1 MRLDGRYIRYAHPLD
16 GKRVVLTGATGG
28 LGQVLCHYLAAL
40 GAELIL
46 VDRNPARAQA
56 LDEALAAE
64 YPATRVTH
72 LIVDMERMVDVR
84 ALCDRLAE
92 MAVDVVILNAG
103 AYAIER
109 RRADSGY
116 DNVFQINCVS
126 PYYIARRLLPILR
139 ERGGRV
145 VAVGSIAH
153 NYSRTDDKDIDF
165 ASRKAS
171 SLLYGNAKRR
181 LMGALYALFRDE
193 RAATLAV
200 VHPGVTFTNIT
211 AHYPPWLFAIIKHPM
226 RLIFSPVRTA
236 ALSILRGVCE
246 PCGDCEWIGPRVFNV
261 WGLPKKRRLRTIGAA
276 EFAAIAT
283 HAEQMWQELNT

>member
-1 MRLDGRYIRYAHPLD
+1 M
-16 GKRVVLTGATGG
+16 VLTGATGG
-28 LGQVLCHYLAAL
+28 LGQVLCRYLAAL

-46 VDRNPARAQA
+46 VDRNSDRAA
-56 LDEALAAE
+56 TLDAALAAE
-64 YPATRVTH
+64 YPAARVTH
-72 LIVDMERMVDVR
+72 LIADMERQTDVR
-84 ALCDRLAE
+84 SLCDTLEE
-92 MAVDVVILNAG
+92 MAVDVLILNAG

-116 DNVFQINCVS
+116 DNVFQINCVA
-126 PYYIARRLLPILR
+126 PYYMARRLLPHLR

-153 NYSRTDDKDIDF
+153 NYSRTDVKDVDF
-165 ASRKAS
+165 TSKNAS
-171 SLLYGNAKRR
+171 SLVYGNAKRR

-236 ALSILRGVCE
+236 ALSVLRGVCE
-246 PCGDCEWIGPRVFNV
+246 ACDDREWIGPRVFDV
-261 WGLPKKRRLRTIGAA
+261 WGLPTKRRLNTISDI
-276 EFAAIAT
+276 ELAAIAA
-283 HAEQMWQELNT
+283 HAEQMWKELNA

>member
-1 MRLDGRYIRYAHPLD
+1 MRYAQRLD

-28 LGQVLCHYLAAL
+28 LGQVLCRYLAAL

-46 VDRNPARAQA
+46 VDRNPERAAA
-56 LDEALAAE
+56 LDAGLATE

-72 LIVDMERMVDVR
+72 LIADMERMADVR
-84 ALCDRLAE
+84 ALCDTLER
-92 MAVDVVILNAG
+92 MAVDVLILNAG
-103 AYAIER
+103 AYVIECR
-109 RRADSGY
+109 RTDSGY

-126 PYYIARRLLPILR
+126 PYYMARRLLPQLR
-139 ERGGRV
+139 ERQGRV

-165 ASRKAS
+165 TSRKAS
-171 SLLYGNAKRR
+171 SLVYGNAKRR

-236 ALSILRGVCE
+236 ALSILRGVFE
-246 PCGDCEWIGPRVFNV
+246 ACGDGEWIGPRVFDV
-261 WGLPKKRRLRTIGAA
+261 WGLPTKRRLHTIGAA
-276 EFAAIAT
+276 ESATIAT

>member
-1 MRLDGRYIRYAHPLD
+1 MRLDRRYTRYAHSLD
-16 GKRVVLTGATGG
+16 GKKVVLTGATGG
-28 LGQVLCHYLAAL
+28 LGQVLCRYLAAL

-46 VDRNPARAQA
+46 VDRNSARAQA

-64 YPATRVTH
+64 YPATRVIH
-72 LIVDMERMVDVR
+72 LIADMEHMADVR

-92 MAVDVVILNAG
+92 MAVDVLILNAG

-109 RRADSGY
+109 RCADSGY

-126 PYYIARRLLPILR
+126 PYYIARRLLPRLR
-139 ERGGRV
+139 ERQGRV

-153 NYSRTDDKDIDF
+153 NYSRTDGKDIDF
-165 ASRKAS
+165 VSRKAS
-171 SLLYGNAKRR
+171 SLVYGNAKRR

-236 ALSILRGVCE
+236 ALSILRGVFE
-246 PCGDCEWIGPRVFNV
+246 GCGYHEWIGPRVFDV
-261 WGLPKKRRLRTIGAA
+261 WGLPKKRRLHTIGAA
-276 EFAAIAT
+276 ESAAIAA

>member
-1 MRLDGRYIRYAHPLD
+1 MRYAQRLD

-28 LGQVLCHYLAAL
+28 LGQVLCRYLAAL

-46 VDRNPARAQA
+46 VDRNPERAAA
-56 LDEALAAE
+56 LDATLATEYPEAL
-64 YPATRVTH
+64 VTH
-72 LIVDMERMVDVR
+72 LIADMERMTDVR
-84 ALCDRLAE
+84 ALCDTLER
-92 MAVDVVILNAG
+92 MAVDVLILNAG

-109 RRADSGY
+109 RRTDSGY

-126 PYYIARRLLPILR
+126 PYYMARRLLPQLR
-139 ERGGRV
+139 ERQGRV

-153 NYSRTDDKDIDF
+153 HYSRTDDKDIDF
-165 ASRKAS
+165 TSRKAS
-171 SLLYGNAKRR
+171 SLVYGNAKRR

-246 PCGDCEWIGPRVFNV
+246 GCGDYEWIGPRVFDV
-261 WGLPKKRRLRTIGAA
+261 WGLPTKRRLHTIGAA
-276 EFAAIAT
+276 ESATIAT

>member
-1 MRLDGRYIRYAHPLD
+1 M
-16 GKRVVLTGATGG
+16 VLTGATGG
-28 LGQVLCHYLAAL
+28 LGQVLCRYLAAL

-46 VDRNPARAQA
+46 VDRNSDRAAA
-56 LDEALAAE
+56 LDAALAAE
-64 YPATRVTH
+64 YPAARVTH
-72 LIVDMERMVDVR
+72 LIADMERQTDVR
-84 ALCDRLAE
+84 SLCDTLEE
-92 MAVDVVILNAG
+92 MAVDVLILNAG

-116 DNVFQINCVS
+116 DNVFQINCVA
-126 PYYIARRLLPILR
+126 PYYMARRLLPHLR

-153 NYSRTDDKDIDF
+153 NYSRTDVKDVDF
-165 ASRKAS
+165 TSKNAS
-171 SLLYGNAKRR
+171 SLVYGNAKRR

-193 RAATLAV
+193 RAATLAM

-211 AHYPPWLFAIIKHPM
+211 AHYPPWLFAIIKYPM

-246 PCGDCEWIGPRVFNV
+246 GCGDREWIGPRVFDV
-261 WGLPKKRRLRTIGAA
+261 WGLPTKRRLRTIGDA
-276 EFAAIAT
+276 ELAAIAA
-283 HAEQMWQELNT
+283 HAEEMWQELNR

>member
-1 MRLDGRYIRYAHPLD
+1 MRLDRRYRRYADSLD

-28 LGQVLCHYLAAL
+28 LGQALCRYLAAL
-40 GAELIL
+40 GAELVL
-46 VDRNPARAQA
+46 VDRNPTRAAA
-56 LDEALAAE
+56 LDAALATE

-72 LIVDMERMVDVR
+72 LIADMERMVDVR
-84 ALCDRLAE
+84 ALCDTLE
-92 MAVDVVILNAG
+92 GMAVDVVILNAG

-109 RRADSGY
+109 HRADSGY
-116 DNVFQINCVS
+116 DNVFQINCVA
-126 PYYIARRLLPILR
+126 PYYIARRLLPQLQQR
-139 ERGGRV
+139 HGRV

-165 ASRKAS
+165 TSRKAS
-171 SLLYGNAKRR
+171 SLVYGNAKRR

-193 RAATLAV
+193 REATLAV

-236 ALSILRGVCE
+236 ALSILHGVCN
-246 PCGDCEWIGPRVFNV
+246 PCAGGEWIGPRVYNV
-261 WGLPKKRRLRTIGAA
+261 WGLPTKRRLRTIGAT
-276 EFAAIAT
+276 ESAAIAAQ
-283 HAEQMWQELNT
+283 AEAVWRELNI